1 MNLENR
7 PAVIEAM
14 TEQLRGLWEA
24 QPTLSLAEVW
34 SQLGGLGVGLSSTDA
49 EVAAAMEELA
59 ALHPGSAAAA
69 GWGGAG
75 AGVGRTVEGRTL
87 LVSVEDP
94 ARTVTLTADGML
106 IARSREAQTVV
117 WPVGR
122 VLSSRAGAE
131 LVVEDESGVI
141 HSLGRVQRITWLERR
156 WELFGSGVTGLSGDL
171 GLSGGLGLSGLAR
184 SGLGDEV
191 FVVALSDGTIATIGH
206 AVRVDS
212 MSRRTADVQILRGW
226 ERVEQCQVGEALL
239 VREAGGSVVR
249 VSAEVAVDDAVVI
262 GVWRVE

>member
-34 SQLGGLGVGLSSTDA
+34 SQLGGLGVSLGSSDA
-49 EVAAAMEELA
+49 EIAAAMTELA
-59 ALHPGSAAAA
+59 ALHPGSVAAA

-75 AGVGRTVEGRTL
+75 GSGAGGSGAGRSL
-87 LVSVEDP
+87 LVSVENP
-94 ARTVTLTADGML
+94 VRAVTMTTDGML

-141 HSLGRVQRITWLERR
+141 HRLGLVQRITWLERR
-156 WELFGSGVTGLSGDL
+156 WELFGGGLPGGELSGD
-171 GLSGGLGLSGLAR
+171 GLSGLVR
-184 SGLGDEV
+184 SGLGDAV
-191 FVVALSDGTIATIGH
+191 FVAAMSDGTIATIGH
-206 AVRVDS
+206 AVRIDS

-226 ERVEQCQVGEALL
+226 ERVERCEVGEALL
-239 VREAGGSVVR
+239 VREAGGSETR
-249 VSAEVAVDDAVVI
+249 VGAEVGVGGAVVV